1 MFKSF
6 DRYKNTP
13 SEPTAAGGAISISTV
28 LATVVYLAFY
38 ILTSSNS
45 SYPTDTSVVMFPQ
58 RQSDT
63 TNPDNMIRLPPLHCV
78 SKSGCWYRPY
88 LLEDV
93 DVGEGGGGGAGG
105 EGEGGEGEGEGEGGG
120 GGGGT
125 RQQGVNIQQELHDGR
140 GVRTRG
146 AGAAASLRDQKTHRL
161 GKKSPDC

>member
-105 EGEGGEGEGEGEGGG
+105 EGEGGEGEGEGEGEGG
-120 GGGGT
+120 GGGGGGEGGGGEGEGGEGGGGGGEGEGGSK
-125 RQQGVNIQQELHDGR
+125 RRED
-140 GVRTRG
+140 
-146 AGAAASLRDQKTHRL
+146 
-161 GKKSPDC
+161 